1 MDQLASCCRQPAWT
15 LDSDLGSSAGF
26 EYALQRCESCGTY
39 RMRVFYVG
47 GVSRFETVTR
57 SEADHMKSIPTGR
70 ELKTFLNRWWEDH

>member
-1 MDQLASCCRQPAWT
+1 

-39 RMRVFYVG
+39 RMRVFFVG